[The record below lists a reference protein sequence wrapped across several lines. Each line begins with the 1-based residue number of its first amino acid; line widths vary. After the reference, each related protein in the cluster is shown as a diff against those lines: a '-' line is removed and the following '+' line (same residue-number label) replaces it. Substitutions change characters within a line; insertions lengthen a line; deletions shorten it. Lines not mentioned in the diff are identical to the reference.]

1 MNQPR
6 LTTVQNKVIN
16 ISYSPATNIT
26 TITGSQLTTNAINA
40 TSFTTAGNISTTG
53 GTITSFGDITSSGSM
68 GSGTMKANNIDTY
81 TGSTINIANSAT
93 SINMGSSTL
102 GNTINIGNLLSTI
115 YLNGDVH
122 ISSNNPFDF
131 FNTTIRQF

>member
-1 MNQPR
+1 MN
-6 LTTVQNKVIN
+6 LNNLNT
-16 ISYSPATNIT
+16 Y
-26 TITGSQLTTNAINA
+26 
-40 TSFTTAGNISTTG
+40 
-53 GTITSFGDITSSGSM
+53 SGS
-68 GSGTMKANNIDTY
+68 TLNI
-81 TGSTINIANSAT
+81 GNSAT
-93 SINMGSSTL
+93 SINMGSNTL